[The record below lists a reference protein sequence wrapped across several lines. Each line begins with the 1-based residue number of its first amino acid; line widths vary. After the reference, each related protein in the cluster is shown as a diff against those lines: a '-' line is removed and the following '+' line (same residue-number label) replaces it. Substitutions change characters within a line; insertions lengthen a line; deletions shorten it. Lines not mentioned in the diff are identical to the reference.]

1 VDIWLPDV
9 LVAMRSA
16 SVAHDVLMRGDC
28 SQWPASL
35 VGCRGLFLASGV
47 LPLHRSPG
55 LRWRPL
61 LRRVVGCAAAATVRT
76 RPHLSAHSRSHT
88 RTRRSRLPCI
98 AFCVAMPGG
107 ATSHAHHSLTPPC
120 SSLAL
125 RNLQRTASGSPSS
138 RPLRGWASRATPH
151 VGVWVDAHTTH
162 ARGAA
167 RVTIPREVDRVL
179 TIAAQSSLR
188 RSFARH
194 VCPPDFGKLPRMSHS
209 HTPRIHTHRHTVH
222 LARHP
227 TVTYHT
233 PHALS
238 HTVKHHARAQRHARR
253 VPHACAF
260 DGGRRYC
267 HLCPIHPTAKPLN
280 ATAFGAHYSQGDS
293 M

>member
-1 VDIWLPDV
+1 MATTSSARRRVRGSRDSSNSAAPVCTLTLTHTHASQPPALHCFLRCDARWRDVARTPLPHSAL
-9 LVAMRSA
+9 LVACA
-16 SVAHDVLMRGDC
+16 QEFAADC
-28 SQWPASL
+28 F
-35 VGCRGLFLASGV
+35 GLALF
-47 LPLHRSPG
+47 
-55 LRWRPL
+55 
-61 LRRVVGCAAAATVRT
+61 
-76 RPHLSAHSRSHT
+76 SRS
-88 RTRRSRLPCI
+88 S
-98 AFCVAMPGG
+98 
-107 ATSHAHHSLTPPC
+107 
-120 SSLAL
+120 
-125 RNLQRTASGSPSS
+125 
-138 RPLRGWASRATPH
+138 W
-151 VGVWVDAHTTH
+151 VGVARDATRWCVGRDAHTTH

-209 HTPRIHTHRHTVH
+209 HTPRIHTHRHTEH

>member
-1 VDIWLPDV
+1 M
-9 LVAMRSA
+9 ATTSSA
-16 SVAHDVLMRGDC
+16 R
-28 SQWPASL
+28 
-35 VGCRGLFLASGV
+35 
-47 LPLHRSPG
+47 
-55 LRWRPL
+55 
-61 LRRVVGCAAAATVRT
+61 RRVRGSRDSSNSAAPVCTLT
-76 RPHLSAHSRSHT
+76 LTHT
-88 RTRRSRLPCI
+88 HASQPPALHCFI
-98 AFCVAMPGG
+98 CVAMPGG

-209 HTPRIHTHRHTVH
+209 HTPRIHTHRHTEH